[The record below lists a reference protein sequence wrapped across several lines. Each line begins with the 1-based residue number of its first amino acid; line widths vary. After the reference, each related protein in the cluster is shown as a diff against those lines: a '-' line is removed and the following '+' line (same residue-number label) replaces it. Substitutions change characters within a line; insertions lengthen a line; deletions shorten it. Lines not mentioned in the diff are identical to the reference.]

1 VAGLMVS
8 DYSDAGQE
16 RWLADNGIDLLRG
29 GGRLAG
35 VGVVDAARPSRSSSR
50 RSRPLLLTEGELS
63 APCRHRW
70 RAAPSDEEEAPGG
83 ARFEPVP
90 LLNL

>member
-1 VAGLMVS
+1 MVS

-29 GGRLAG
+29 SGRLAG

-50 RSRPLLLTEGELS
+50 RSRPLL
-63 APCRHRW
+63 
-70 RAAPSDEEEAPGG
+70 SDETSRLLPLDRGATRYRVGEAPG
-83 ARFEPVP
+83 
-90 LLNL
+90 